1 MFYSLYVS
9 CFLLC
14 VDRSCVLYYV
24 GVCLYLVYIM
34 LGEVL
39 VVTYFCV
46 GTLSWLGEFCRVH
59 LMALFCNI
67 CTFFKLF
74 LDVEPH
80 RMVP

>member
-1 MFYSLYVS
+1 MNKCFIHCMCPVS
-9 CFLLC
+9 CYVWIVPVYC
-14 VDRSCVLYYV
+14 V

-59 LMALFCNI
+59 LMV
-67 CTFFKLF
+67 LF
-74 LDVEPH
+74 L
-80 RMVP
+80 